1 MLSADRFSVINAG
14 FRAGRHCSSH
24 SNPLLHCR
32 PGVLVTHAELRMEL
46 FAVTAV
52 AASLFLL
59 LLFLVFI
66 SVYVSSGPRPQP
78 LSQNC

>member
-1 MLSADRFSVINAG
+1 MTTVCFTSV
-14 FRAGRHCSSH
+14 REPWSR
-24 SNPLLHCR
+24 
-32 PGVLVTHAELRMEL
+32 AELRMEL

-66 SVYVSSGPRPQP
+66 SVYVGSGPRPQP

>member
-1 MLSADRFSVINAG
+1 MPGADRFSVINAG
-14 FRAGRHCSSH
+14 FRGGRHCGSH
-24 SNPLLHCR
+24 GNPLLHCS
-32 PGVLVTHAELRMEL
+32 PGALVASAKLRMEL

-59 LLFLVFI
+59 LLFMVFI
-66 SVYVSSGPRPQP
+66 SVYIGSSPSPQP

>member
-1 MLSADRFSVINAG
+1 MLGADRFSVINAG
-14 FRAGRHCSSH
+14 FRGGRHCGSH
-24 SNPLLHCR
+24 GNPLLHCS
-32 PGVLVTHAELRMEL
+32 PGVLVTRAELGMEQ

-66 SVYVSSGPRPQP
+66 LAYVGASPGPQP

>member
-1 MLSADRFSVINAG
+1 
-14 FRAGRHCSSH
+14 
-24 SNPLLHCR
+24 
-32 PGVLVTHAELRMEL
+32 MEL

-66 SVYVSSGPRPQP
+66 SIYVGSNPGPQP